1 MERAGFHIRTGRL
14 GFTLVELLTV
24 IAIIALL
31 AAILFPVFA
40 SARAKGRD
48 ATCLSNLHQIGL
60 ALQAYGTDWGE
71 RFPLANNRPST
82 DGPPGLPTVLG
93 TYVRNSRI
101 FRCPSDFDGYWQAEG
116 TSYDYA
122 LGMLNVGM
130 PVQRMDKPWGMN
142 NSRTPI
148 LSDFSDNWHVS
159 GVHCLY
165 VDGHVK

>member
-1 MERAGFHIRTGRL
+1 M
-14 GFTLVELLTV
+14 
-24 IAIIALL
+24 
-31 AAILFPVFA
+31 
-40 SARAKGRD
+40 
-48 ATCLSNLHQIGL
+48 
-60 ALQAYGTDWGE
+60 
-71 RFPLANNRPST
+71 
-82 DGPPGLPTVLG
+82 
-93 TYVRNSRI
+93 RNSRI

-116 TSYDYA
+116 SSYDYA

-148 LSDFSDNWHVS
+148 LSDFSDKWHAS